1 MNFYQMNNLKIIF
14 FGTPDFSLDTLK
26 YLHNSN
32 HKLISV
38 VSSADKKSGRGLKI
52 KYSPVKNYCIQNQ
65 ISLLQPE
72 NLKCIDF
79 QNDLKNLKADLYV
92 IVAFKFLPK
101 EVWSIPKMGS
111 INIHASLLPNLRGAA
126 PINWSLIYGHNKT
139 GLTSFF
145 LDENIDTERFTSIDI
160 RIYDLE
166 KDIKNL
172 TLQFEEIL
180 FKLDDI
186 SNNMADLESELILK
200 LEKSNIESKK
210 ENIENY
216 QDTTEEDLE
225 IKEKNTL
232 GKIVISDNIDAEN
245 DKDSSDLN
253 IEKEKNSLLKEL
265 SSLNPEEQMQYALDQ
280 MMKKNYNDSKNI
292 LDDFIKNFPENQLSG
307 SAHFWL
313 GKIYLFE
320 TNYRKAA
327 IVFGEGVQKF
337 PNSIKAPEMYYEL
350 AKSLKEMDKISESC
364 KTLALLAQ
372 NYEGNKFTK
381 DPEKI
386 KDKLNCD

>member
-1 MNFYQMNNLKIIF
+1 MKYISLFLLLFIFTINLNKSFAEDALTTKQQLDRIMEEVKDLNKAVF
-14 FGTPDFSLDTLK
+14 NKSFDNEKLNSLDE
-26 YLHNSN
+26 S
-32 HKLISV
+32 
-38 VSSADKKSGRGLKI
+38 
-52 KYSPVKNYCIQNQ
+52 
-65 ISLLQPE
+65 
-72 NLKCIDF
+72 ID
-79 QNDLKNLKADLYV
+79 A
-92 IVAFKFLPK
+92 
-101 EVWSIPKMGS
+101 
-111 INIHASLLPNLRGAA
+111 
-126 PINWSLIYGHNKT
+126 
-139 GLTSFF
+139 
-145 LDENIDTERFTSIDI
+145 ERFTSIDI

-186 SNNMADLESELILK
+186 SNDMVDLESKLISK
-200 LEKSNIESKK
+200 FEKNNIEPRK
-210 ENIENY
+210 ENIENNKA
-216 QDTTEEDLE
+216 TTDDDLE
-225 IKEKNTL
+225 IEEKNTL
-232 GKIVISDNIDAEN
+232 GKIVISDDNTKNVKEP
-245 DKDSSDLN
+245 SDLN
-253 IEKEKNSLLKEL
+253 IQKKKNSLLQEVSNLK
-265 SSLNPEEQMQYALDQ
+265 PEEQMQYALDQ

-292 LDDFIKNFPENQLSG
+292 LDNFIENFPENKLSG

-350 AKSLKEMDKISESC
+350 AKSLKEMDKIPESC
-364 KTLALLAQ
+364 KTLTLLEQ

>member
-1 MNFYQMNNLKIIF
+1 MKYVSLFLLLFILTINLNKSFAEDALTIKQQLDRIMEEVKDLNKAVF
-14 FGTPDFSLDTLK
+14 NKSFDNEKLNSLDE
-26 YLHNSN
+26 S
-32 HKLISV
+32 
-38 VSSADKKSGRGLKI
+38 
-52 KYSPVKNYCIQNQ
+52 
-65 ISLLQPE
+65 
-72 NLKCIDF
+72 ID
-79 QNDLKNLKADLYV
+79 A
-92 IVAFKFLPK
+92 
-101 EVWSIPKMGS
+101 
-111 INIHASLLPNLRGAA
+111 
-126 PINWSLIYGHNKT
+126 
-139 GLTSFF
+139 
-145 LDENIDTERFTSIDI
+145 ERFTSIDI

-186 SNNMADLESELILK
+186 SNDMVNLDSKLISK
-200 LEKSNIESKK
+200 LEKINIEPKK
-210 ENIENY
+210 ENIENNKT
-216 QDTTEEDLE
+216 TTEEDLE
-225 IKEKNTL
+225 IEEKNTL
-232 GKIVISDNIDAEN
+232 GKIVISDDNTNNVKEPSN
-245 DKDSSDLN
+245 LN
-253 IEKEKNSLLKEL
+253 VEKEKNSLLQEVSNLK
-265 SSLNPEEQMQYALDQ
+265 PEEQMQYALDQ

-292 LDDFIKNFPENQLSG
+292 LDHFIENFPENQLSG

-320 TNYRKAA
+320 TNYREAA

-364 KTLALLAQ
+364 KTLTLLEQ

>member
-1 MNFYQMNNLKIIF
+1 MKYISLFLLLFILTINLNKSFAEDALTIKQQIDRITEEIKDLNKAVF
-14 FGTPDFSLDTLK
+14 NKSFDNEKLNSLDE
-26 YLHNSN
+26 S
-32 HKLISV
+32 
-38 VSSADKKSGRGLKI
+38 
-52 KYSPVKNYCIQNQ
+52 
-65 ISLLQPE
+65 
-72 NLKCIDF
+72 ID
-79 QNDLKNLKADLYV
+79 A
-92 IVAFKFLPK
+92 
-101 EVWSIPKMGS
+101 
-111 INIHASLLPNLRGAA
+111 
-126 PINWSLIYGHNKT
+126 
-139 GLTSFF
+139 
-145 LDENIDTERFTSIDI
+145 ERFTSIDI

-186 SNNMADLESELILK
+186 SNDIVDLESKLISK
-200 LEKSNIESKK
+200 LEKINTEPRK
-210 ENIENY
+210 ENIENNKA
-216 QDTTEEDLE
+216 TTEEDLE
-225 IKEKNTL
+225 IEEKNTL
-232 GKIVISDNIDAEN
+232 GKIVISDDNTKNVKEPSN
-245 DKDSSDLN
+245 LN
-253 IEKEKNSLLKEL
+253 VEKKKNSLLQEVSNLK
-265 SSLNPEEQMQYALDQ
+265 PEEQMQYALDQ

-292 LDDFIKNFPENQLSG
+292 LDHFIENFPENQLSG

-350 AKSLKEMDKISESC
+350 AKSLKEMDKIPESC
-364 KTLALLAQ
+364 KTLTLLEQ

>member
-1 MNFYQMNNLKIIF
+1 M
-14 FGTPDFSLDTLK
+14 K
-26 YLHNSN
+26 Y
-32 HKLISV
+32 
-38 VSSADKKSGRGLKI
+38 
-52 KYSPVKNYCIQNQ
+52 
-65 ISLLQPE
+65 ISLLLILFILTINFNKSFAEDALTIKQQLDRIME
-72 NLKCIDF
+72 EVK
-79 QNDLKNLKADLYV
+79 DLNKAV
-92 IVAFKFLPK
+92 F
-101 EVWSIPKMGS
+101 
-111 INIHASLLPNLRGAA
+111 
-126 PINWSLIYGHNKT
+126 NK
-139 GLTSFF
+139 SFDNEKLNS
-145 LDENIDTERFTSIDI
+145 LDESIDTERFTSIDI

-186 SNNMADLESELILK
+186 SNDMADLESELILK

-225 IKEKNTL
+225 IEEKNTL
-232 GKIVISDNIDAEN
+232 GKIVISDNNKAEN

-253 IEKEKNSLLKEL
+253 VEKEKNSLLKEL

-292 LDDFIKNFPENQLSG
+292 LDEFIKNFPENQLSG

>member
-1 MNFYQMNNLKIIF
+1 M
-14 FGTPDFSLDTLK
+14 K
-26 YLHNSN
+26 Y
-32 HKLISV
+32 
-38 VSSADKKSGRGLKI
+38 
-52 KYSPVKNYCIQNQ
+52 
-65 ISLLQPE
+65 ISLLLILFIITINFNKSFAEDTLTIKQQLDRIME
-72 NLKCIDF
+72 EVK
-79 QNDLKNLKADLYV
+79 DLNKAV
-92 IVAFKFLPK
+92 F
-101 EVWSIPKMGS
+101 
-111 INIHASLLPNLRGAA
+111 
-126 PINWSLIYGHNKT
+126 NKT
-139 GLTSFF
+139 FDNEKLNS
-145 LDENIDTERFTSIDI
+145 LDESIDTERFTSIDI

-186 SNNMADLESELILK
+186 SNDMADLESELILK
-200 LEKSNIESKK
+200 LEKSNIDSKK
-210 ENIENY
+210 ENNENY

-253 IEKEKNSLLKEL
+253 IEIEKNSLLKEL

-292 LDDFIKNFPENQLSG
+292 LDEFIKNFPENQLSG

-364 KTLALLAQ
+364 KTLALLAK

>member
-1 MNFYQMNNLKIIF
+1 MRYISLFLILFIFTINFNKSFAEDALTIKQQLDRIMEEVKDLNKAVFNKSFDNEKLN
-14 FGTPDFSLDTLK
+14 SLDE
-26 YLHNSN
+26 S
-32 HKLISV
+32 
-38 VSSADKKSGRGLKI
+38 
-52 KYSPVKNYCIQNQ
+52 
-65 ISLLQPE
+65 
-72 NLKCIDF
+72 
-79 QNDLKNLKADLYV
+79 
-92 IVAFKFLPK
+92 
-101 EVWSIPKMGS
+101 
-111 INIHASLLPNLRGAA
+111 
-126 PINWSLIYGHNKT
+126 
-139 GLTSFF
+139 
-145 LDENIDTERFTSIDI
+145 IDTERFTSIDI

-186 SNNMADLESELILK
+186 SNDMADLESELILK

>member
-1 MNFYQMNNLKIIF
+1 MKYISLFLLLFILTINLNKSFAEDALTIKQQLDRIMEEVKDLNKAVF
-14 FGTPDFSLDTLK
+14 NKSFDNEKLNSLDE
-26 YLHNSN
+26 S
-32 HKLISV
+32 
-38 VSSADKKSGRGLKI
+38 
-52 KYSPVKNYCIQNQ
+52 
-65 ISLLQPE
+65 
-72 NLKCIDF
+72 ID
-79 QNDLKNLKADLYV
+79 A
-92 IVAFKFLPK
+92 
-101 EVWSIPKMGS
+101 
-111 INIHASLLPNLRGAA
+111 
-126 PINWSLIYGHNKT
+126 
-139 GLTSFF
+139 
-145 LDENIDTERFTSIDI
+145 ERFTSIDI

-186 SNNMADLESELILK
+186 SDDMLDLETKLISK
-200 LEKSNIESKK
+200 FEKNNIEPRK
-210 ENIENY
+210 ENIENNEAII
-216 QDTTEEDLE
+216 DEDLE

-232 GKIVISDNIDAEN
+232 GKIVISDDNTKNVKE
-245 DKDSSDLN
+245 SSNLN
-253 IEKEKNSLLKEL
+253 VEKEKNSLLQEVSNLK
-265 SSLNPEEQMQYALDQ
+265 PEEQMQYALDQ

-292 LDDFIKNFPENQLSG
+292 LDHFIENFPENQLSG

-320 TNYRKAA
+320 KNYRKAA

-350 AKSLKEMDKISESC
+350 AKSLKEMEKITETC
-364 KTLALLAQ
+364 KTLTLLEQ
-372 NYEGNKFTK
+372 NYKGNKFTK

>member
-1 MNFYQMNNLKIIF
+1 M
-14 FGTPDFSLDTLK
+14 K
-26 YLHNSN
+26 Y
-32 HKLISV
+32 
-38 VSSADKKSGRGLKI
+38 
-52 KYSPVKNYCIQNQ
+52 
-65 ISLLQPE
+65 ISLLLILFILTINFNKSFAEDALTIKQQLDRIME
-72 NLKCIDF
+72 EVK
-79 QNDLKNLKADLYV
+79 DLNKAV
-92 IVAFKFLPK
+92 F
-101 EVWSIPKMGS
+101 
-111 INIHASLLPNLRGAA
+111 
-126 PINWSLIYGHNKT
+126 NK
-139 GLTSFF
+139 SFDNEKLNS
-145 LDENIDTERFTSIDI
+145 LDESIDTERFTSIDI

-186 SNNMADLESELILK
+186 SNDMADLESELISK

-216 QDTTEEDLE
+216 QATTEEDLE
-225 IKEKNTL
+225 IEEKNTL
-232 GKIVISDNIDAEN
+232 GKIVISDNNKAEN

-253 IEKEKNSLLKEL
+253 VEKEKNSLLKEL

-280 MMKKNYNDSKNI
+280 MMKKNYNDSKII

-313 GKIYLFE
+313 GKIHLFE

>member
-1 MNFYQMNNLKIIF
+1 MKYISLFLLLFILTINLNKSFAEDALTIKQQLDRVMEEVKDLNKAVF
-14 FGTPDFSLDTLK
+14 NKSFDNEKLNSLDE
-26 YLHNSN
+26 S
-32 HKLISV
+32 
-38 VSSADKKSGRGLKI
+38 
-52 KYSPVKNYCIQNQ
+52 
-65 ISLLQPE
+65 
-72 NLKCIDF
+72 ID
-79 QNDLKNLKADLYV
+79 A
-92 IVAFKFLPK
+92 
-101 EVWSIPKMGS
+101 
-111 INIHASLLPNLRGAA
+111 
-126 PINWSLIYGHNKT
+126 
-139 GLTSFF
+139 
-145 LDENIDTERFTSIDI
+145 ERFTSIDI

-186 SNNMADLESELILK
+186 SNDMVDLESKLISK
-200 LEKSNIESKK
+200 FEKSNIEPRK
-210 ENIENY
+210 ENIENNKAAT
-216 QDTTEEDLE
+216 DEDLE
-225 IKEKNTL
+225 IEEKNTL
-232 GKIVISDNIDAEN
+232 GKIVISDDNTKNVKEPSN
-245 DKDSSDLN
+245 LN
-253 IEKEKNSLLKEL
+253 VEKKKNSLLQEVSNLK
-265 SSLNPEEQMQYALDQ
+265 PEEQMQYALDQ

-292 LDDFIKNFPENQLSG
+292 LDHFIENFPENQLSG

-350 AKSLKEMDKISESC
+350 AKSLKEMDKIPESC
-364 KTLALLAQ
+364 KTLTLLEQ

>member
-1 MNFYQMNNLKIIF
+1 MRYISLFLILFILTINFNKSFAEDALTIKQQLDRIMEEVKDLNKAVFNKSFDNEKLN
-14 FGTPDFSLDTLK
+14 SLDE
-26 YLHNSN
+26 S
-32 HKLISV
+32 
-38 VSSADKKSGRGLKI
+38 
-52 KYSPVKNYCIQNQ
+52 
-65 ISLLQPE
+65 
-72 NLKCIDF
+72 
-79 QNDLKNLKADLYV
+79 
-92 IVAFKFLPK
+92 
-101 EVWSIPKMGS
+101 
-111 INIHASLLPNLRGAA
+111 
-126 PINWSLIYGHNKT
+126 
-139 GLTSFF
+139 
-145 LDENIDTERFTSIDI
+145 IDTERFTSIDI

-186 SNNMADLESELILK
+186 SNDMADLESELILK
-200 LEKSNIESKK
+200 LEKNNIESKK

-225 IKEKNTL
+225 IEEKNTL
-232 GKIVISDNIDAEN
+232 GKIVISDNNKAEN
-245 DKDSSDLN
+245 DKDTSDLN
-253 IEKEKNSLLKEL
+253 VEKEKNSSLKEL

-292 LDDFIKNFPENQLSG
+292 LDEFIKNFPENQLSG

-364 KTLALLAQ
+364 KTLALLAK

>member
-1 MNFYQMNNLKIIF
+1 M
-14 FGTPDFSLDTLK
+14 K
-26 YLHNSN
+26 Y
-32 HKLISV
+32 
-38 VSSADKKSGRGLKI
+38 
-52 KYSPVKNYCIQNQ
+52 
-65 ISLLQPE
+65 ISLLLILFILTINFNKSFAEDALTIKQQLDRIME
-72 NLKCIDF
+72 EVK
-79 QNDLKNLKADLYV
+79 DLNKAV
-92 IVAFKFLPK
+92 F
-101 EVWSIPKMGS
+101 
-111 INIHASLLPNLRGAA
+111 
-126 PINWSLIYGHNKT
+126 NK
-139 GLTSFF
+139 SFDNEKLNS

-186 SNNMADLESELILK
+186 SNDMADLESELILK
-200 LEKSNIESKK
+200 LEKSNTESKK

>member
-1 MNFYQMNNLKIIF
+1 MKYISLFLILFVLTINFNKSFAEDALTIKQQLDRIMEEVKDLNKAVFNKSFDNEKLN
-14 FGTPDFSLDTLK
+14 SLDE
-26 YLHNSN
+26 S
-32 HKLISV
+32 
-38 VSSADKKSGRGLKI
+38 
-52 KYSPVKNYCIQNQ
+52 
-65 ISLLQPE
+65 
-72 NLKCIDF
+72 ID
-79 QNDLKNLKADLYV
+79 N
-92 IVAFKFLPK
+92 
-101 EVWSIPKMGS
+101 
-111 INIHASLLPNLRGAA
+111 
-126 PINWSLIYGHNKT
+126 
-139 GLTSFF
+139 
-145 LDENIDTERFTSIDI
+145 ERFTSIDI

-186 SNNMADLESELILK
+186 SNDMADLESELISK

-216 QDTTEEDLE
+216 QATTKEDLE
-225 IKEKNTL
+225 IEEKNTL
-232 GKIVISDNIDAEN
+232 GKIVISDNNKAEN

-253 IEKEKNSLLKEL
+253 VEKEKNSLLKEL

-292 LDDFIKNFPENQLSG
+292 LDEFIKNFPENQLSG

-350 AKSLKEMDKISESC
+350 AKSLKEMDKIPESC
-364 KTLALLAQ
+364 KTLTLLEQ

>member
-1 MNFYQMNNLKIIF
+1 MKYISLFLLLFILTINLNKSFAEDALTIKQQLDRITEEIKDLNKAVF
-14 FGTPDFSLDTLK
+14 NKSFDNEKLNSLDE
-26 YLHNSN
+26 S
-32 HKLISV
+32 
-38 VSSADKKSGRGLKI
+38 
-52 KYSPVKNYCIQNQ
+52 
-65 ISLLQPE
+65 
-72 NLKCIDF
+72 ID
-79 QNDLKNLKADLYV
+79 A
-92 IVAFKFLPK
+92 
-101 EVWSIPKMGS
+101 
-111 INIHASLLPNLRGAA
+111 
-126 PINWSLIYGHNKT
+126 
-139 GLTSFF
+139 
-145 LDENIDTERFTSIDI
+145 ERFTSIDI

-186 SNNMADLESELILK
+186 SNDMVDLESKLISK
-200 LEKSNIESKK
+200 FEKSNIEPRK
-210 ENIENY
+210 ENIENN
-216 QDTTEEDLE
+216 TAATNEDLE
-225 IKEKNTL
+225 IEEKNTL
-232 GKIVISDNIDAEN
+232 GKIVISDDNTKNVKEPS
-245 DKDSSDLN
+245 KLN
-253 IEKEKNSLLKEL
+253 VEKEKNSLLQEVSNLK
-265 SSLNPEEQMQYALDQ
+265 PEEQMQYALDQ

-292 LDDFIKNFPENQLSG
+292 LDNFIENFPENQLSG

-350 AKSLKEMDKISESC
+350 AKSLKEMDKIPESC
-364 KTLALLAQ
+364 KTLTLLEQ

>member
-1 MNFYQMNNLKIIF
+1 M
-14 FGTPDFSLDTLK
+14 K
-26 YLHNSN
+26 Y
-32 HKLISV
+32 
-38 VSSADKKSGRGLKI
+38 
-52 KYSPVKNYCIQNQ
+52 
-65 ISLLQPE
+65 ISLFLLLFILTI
-72 NLKCIDF
+72 NLNKSFAEDALTIKQQLDRIMEEVK
-79 QNDLKNLKADLYV
+79 DLNKAVFNKSFDNEKL
-92 IVAFKFLPK
+92 
-101 EVWSIPKMGS
+101 
-111 INIHASLLPNLRGAA
+111 NSLEE
-126 PINWSLIYGHNKT
+126 S
-139 GLTSFF
+139 
-145 LDENIDTERFTSIDI
+145 IDTERFTSIDI

-186 SNNMADLESELILK
+186 SNDMADLESELISK

-216 QDTTEEDLE
+216 QATTKEDLE
-225 IKEKNTL
+225 IEEKNTL
-232 GKIVISDNIDAEN
+232 GKIVISDNNNEEN
-245 DKDSSDLN
+245 DKDSSELKA
-253 IEKEKNSLLKEL
+253 EKEKNSLLQEL

-292 LDDFIKNFPENQLSG
+292 LDEFIKNFPENQLSG

-364 KTLALLAQ
+364 KTLALLAK

>member
-1 MNFYQMNNLKIIF
+1 M
-14 FGTPDFSLDTLK
+14 K
-26 YLHNSN
+26 Y
-32 HKLISV
+32 
-38 VSSADKKSGRGLKI
+38 
-52 KYSPVKNYCIQNQ
+52 
-65 ISLLQPE
+65 ISLLLILFILTINFNKSFAEDALTIKQQLDRIME
-72 NLKCIDF
+72 EVK
-79 QNDLKNLKADLYV
+79 DLNKAV
-92 IVAFKFLPK
+92 F
-101 EVWSIPKMGS
+101 
-111 INIHASLLPNLRGAA
+111 
-126 PINWSLIYGHNKT
+126 NK
-139 GLTSFF
+139 SFDNKKLNS
-145 LDENIDTERFTSIDI
+145 LDESIDTERFTSIDI

-186 SNNMADLESELILK
+186 SNDMADLESELISK

-216 QDTTEEDLE
+216 QATTEEDLE
-225 IKEKNTL
+225 IEEKNTL
-232 GKIVISDNIDAEN
+232 GKIVISDNNNAEI

-253 IEKEKNSLLKEL
+253 VEKEKNTLLKEL

-292 LDDFIKNFPENQLSG
+292 LDEFIKNFPENQLSG

>member
-1 MNFYQMNNLKIIF
+1 M
-14 FGTPDFSLDTLK
+14 K
-26 YLHNSN
+26 Y
-32 HKLISV
+32 
-38 VSSADKKSGRGLKI
+38 
-52 KYSPVKNYCIQNQ
+52 
-65 ISLLQPE
+65 
-72 NLKCIDF
+72 F
-79 QNDLKNLKADLYV
+79 
-92 IVAFKFLPK
+92 
-101 EVWSIPKMGS
+101 
-111 INIHASLLPNLRGAA
+111 
-126 PINWSLIYGHNKT
+126 
-139 GLTSFF
+139 SFF
-145 LDENIDTERFTSIDI
+145 LLLFILTINLNKSFAEDALTIKQQLDRIMEEVKDLNKAVFNKSFDNEKLNSLDENIDAERFSSIDI

-186 SNNMADLESELILK
+186 SDDMLDLETKLISK
-200 LEKSNIESKK
+200 FDKNNIEPRK
-210 ENIENY
+210 ENIENNAATI
-216 QDTTEEDLE
+216 DEDLE

-232 GKIVISDNIDAEN
+232 GKIVISDDNAKNVKEP
-245 DKDSSDLN
+245 SDLN
-253 IEKEKNSLLKEL
+253 VAKEKNSLLQEVSNLK
-265 SSLNPEEQMQYALDQ
+265 PEEQMQYALDQ

-292 LDDFIKNFPENQLSG
+292 LDNFIENFPENQLSG

-350 AKSLKEMDKISESC
+350 AKSLKEMDKIPESC
-364 KTLALLAQ
+364 KTLTLLEQ

>member
-1 MNFYQMNNLKIIF
+1 M
-14 FGTPDFSLDTLK
+14 K
-26 YLHNSN
+26 Y
-32 HKLISV
+32 
-38 VSSADKKSGRGLKI
+38 
-52 KYSPVKNYCIQNQ
+52 
-65 ISLLQPE
+65 ISLLLILFILTINFNKSFAEDALTIKQQLDRIME
-72 NLKCIDF
+72 EVK
-79 QNDLKNLKADLYV
+79 DLNKAV
-92 IVAFKFLPK
+92 F
-101 EVWSIPKMGS
+101 
-111 INIHASLLPNLRGAA
+111 
-126 PINWSLIYGHNKT
+126 NK
-139 GLTSFF
+139 SFDNEKLNS
-145 LDENIDTERFTSIDI
+145 LDESIDTERFTSIDI

-186 SNNMADLESELILK
+186 SNDMADLESELILK

-232 GKIVISDNIDAEN
+232 GKIVISDNNKAEN

-253 IEKEKNSLLKEL
+253 VEKEKNSLLKEL

-292 LDDFIKNFPENQLSG
+292 LDEFIKNFPENQLSG